1 MRMPAPTATSGGPV
15 PRHVAIIMDGNGRW
29 AESRRLPR
37 TAGHRAGLK
46 PVRMCVQECAA
57 RGCEALTLFAFS
69 SENWGRPPGE
79 VGFLMKLFL
88 EALDAEV
95 EELDRKHVR
104 LRFIGDRPLLS
115 QDIRSHIEQAEQ
127 RTAKNSGLKLQ
138 IAHAYGGRWDLT
150 QAARALARAVASG
163 SLSADDID
171 ERRLG
176 ESLALGDLPDPDLF
190 IRTGGEQRI
199 SNFLLWNLAY
209 TELWFT
215 ATLWPDFDV
224 RELERALTYYAGR
237 NRRYGLTEPA
247 GSQAC

>member
-1 MRMPAPTATSGGPV
+1 
-15 PRHVAIIMDGNGRW
+15 
-29 AESRRLPR
+29 
-37 TAGHRAGLK
+37 
-46 PVRMCVQECAA
+46 MCVQECAA

-79 VGFLMKLFL
+79 VGFLMTLFL

-104 LRFIGDRPLLS
+104 LRFIGDRPALS
-115 QDIRSHIEQAEQ
+115 EEIRIHIENAEA
-127 RTAKNSGLKLQ
+127 RTATNPGLKLQ
-138 IAHAYGGRWDLT
+138 IALAYGGRWDLVQGARVLAR
-150 QAARALARAVASG
+150 QAMDGALAIE
-163 SLSADDID
+163 DID

-224 RELERALTYYAGR
+224 RELDRALAYYAGR
-237 NRRYGLTEPA
+237 TRRYGLTQPA